1 MSVEK
6 EELQLGLKFP
16 ELSNLG
22 NDAARGKWPGI
33 PKILI
38 AFWIHRCWS
47 WLHKAI
53 GCIETHTKPN
63 TTEQSNPM
71 WQLHSSTTVPKKGKR
86 DKLPL
91 WTLIS
96 EEICA
101 SKLTTQGSS
110 RQDVVGK
117 VVWVVTSTP
126 LPPLTSYLTCHS
138 RLYEVKINV
147 IFTRSPQQNHSQMER
162 VDYKT
167 SRCQDLAGVYSC
179 IWIAYRS

>member
-22 NDAARGKWPGI
+22 NDAARGKWLGI

-110 RQDVVGK
+110 WQDVVGK

-126 LPPLTSYLTCHS
+126 PPPADELSNMSLKALWSQNQCHIHTKSPTKPFPDGTC
-138 RLYEVKINV
+138 RL
-147 IFTRSPQQNHSQMER
+147 
-162 VDYKT
+162 
-167 SRCQDLAGVYSC
+167 
-179 IWIAYRS
+179 